1 MPPPP
6 TPNHRPPQTLGIASA
21 SGSRQGKLAPLP
33 LPVNRSSLFSAIEP
47 RHQGTPAISTRTM
60 STRFPPGIHN
70 RPPIHTEHQ
79 MQSRIPRPSAQ
90 IMQQSPVPQKR
101 MGLRTGT
108 AIGSTNGTTQ
118 GLSPTGQTGSRVA
131 GLNAL
136 LKPSGRSMSGLG
148 SALK

>member
-6 TPNHRPPQTLGIASA
+6 TPIHRPPQTLGIVSS
-21 SGSRQGKLAPLP
+21 SGSRQGKFAPLP
-33 LPVNRSSLFSAIEP
+33 LPVNRSSLFSAIEQP
-47 RHQGTPAISTRTM
+47 HQGTPAVSTRTM
-60 STRFPPGIHN
+60 PTRFPPGIHN
-70 RPPIHTEHQ
+70 RTPLHMEHQ

-90 IMQQSPVPQKR
+90 IMRQSPMPQTR

-108 AIGSTNGTTQ
+108 AVGNTNGTTQ
-118 GLSPTGQTGSRVA
+118 GLGSTGQTGSRVA

-148 SALK
+148 SAHK